1 MYMYNRFF
9 GFLVNI
15 KVKLS
20 ICICICVFIYCWV
33 FVCLMIMIM
42 MIVKRKINFLIL
54 KMIKY
59 YEGILYFL
67 YSFDFEIK
75 KINY

>member
-1 MYMYNRFF
+1 MYMYISQID
-9 GFLVNI
+9 FLDFMLVY
-15 KVKLS
+15 V
-20 ICICICVFIYCWV
+20 CILIYCWV

-42 MIVKRKINFLIL
+42 MIIKRKINFLIL

-67 YSFDFEIK
+67 YSFDIEIK